1 MKGKPFMI
9 TLSALVED
17 LKVSVYPENT
27 ELSSLFVSNIAYNSK
42 YAGDGILFVCL
53 VGSAADGHD
62 FAEDAYLRGSRMFVC
77 ERRLSLP
84 QDAVQLIT
92 PNTRRALASL
102 SAAYFEHPERKLKII
117 GITGTK
123 GKSTICEMLD
133 HILTK
138 NRIRT
143 GAIGTVGVKINSV
156 LKPTGNTTP
165 ESYELYRYFADMV
178 ACGTEIAVM
187 EVSSQ
192 GIKLDRIH
200 GISFYA
206 AIMTNLSE
214 DHVGIYEHPDF
225 NDYKHCKMQLFE
237 RCRYGIFNADDV
249 YFEEFSSHANCAV
262 RTYSISGEADMT
274 AGNIAPFRTER
285 NFGISFTAKYA
296 EEKAEVKLPFPGNF
310 SASNA
315 LAAMS
320 AAHLFGISLEASA
333 QALADVSVAGRFE
346 FVETP
351 LEHITFLID
360 YAHNGESL
368 RTALSALRA
377 YHPSRL
383 ICLFGSVGGRT
394 QIRRREMGIAAAEYA
409 DFTILTS
416 DNPDKEPPLDIIH
429 DIEKNMPGAAY
440 ISIPDRREAIEYA
453 VKNAAYGDIVLIA
466 GKGHETYQLINGK
479 KIPFF
484 ERNIIQ
490 ETAAALVRAK
500 RSVGVG

>member
-1 MKGKPFMI
+1 
-9 TLSALVED
+9 
-17 LKVSVYPENT
+17 
-27 ELSSLFVSNIAYNSK
+27 
-42 YAGDGILFVCL
+42 
-53 VGSAADGHD
+53 
-62 FAEDAYLRGSRMFVC
+62 
-77 ERRLSLP
+77 
-84 QDAVQLIT
+84 
-92 PNTRRALASL
+92 
-102 SAAYFEHPERKLKII
+102 
-117 GITGTK
+117 
-123 GKSTICEMLD
+123 
-133 HILTK
+133 
-138 NRIRT
+138 
-143 GAIGTVGVKINSV
+143 
-156 LKPTGNTTP
+156 
-165 ESYELYRYFADMV
+165 
-178 ACGTEIAVM
+178 
-187 EVSSQ
+187 
-192 GIKLDRIH
+192 
-200 GISFYA
+200 
-206 AIMTNLSE
+206 
-214 DHVGIYEHPDF
+214 
-225 NDYKHCKMQLFE
+225 
-237 RCRYGIFNADDV
+237 
-249 YFEEFSSHANCAV
+249 
-262 RTYSISGEADMT
+262 MT

-320 AAHLFGISLEASA
+320 AAHLLGISLEASA

-383 ICLFGSVGGRT
+383 VCLFGSIGGRT
-394 QIRRREMGIAAAEYA
+394 QIRRREMGLAAAEYA

-490 ETAAALVRAK
+490 ETAEVLVRAK